1 MLCSEHLLLLAVH
14 LVDKHSQREAW
25 TQHGL
30 EEEENGG
37 FMTPSELE
45 EVLAT
50 MFSLA
55 RGDRPH
61 SVLNIENASQVCL
74 SWALSVVDR

>member
-1 MLCSEHLLLLAVH
+1 
-14 LVDKHSQREAW
+14 
-25 TQHGL
+25 
-30 EEEENGG
+30 
-37 FMTPSELE
+37 MTPAELE

-74 SWALSVVDR
+74 SWTLTVVDR